1 MDVGTGF
8 YVEKSC
14 KDAEVFYEGKVEEIG
29 RNVKDLEQIVN
40 GKANSLRMVEEVLRQ
55 KVLAGNQA

>member
-8 YVEKSC
+8 FVEKTTEQA
-14 KDAEVFYEGKVEEIG
+14 KAFYEGKAEELG

-40 GKANSLRMVEEVLRQ
+40 GKAQNLRMVEEGECRS
-55 KVLAGNQA
+55 